1 MSGIF
6 VLSFLRFVFAS
17 LFVSC
22 ETLRELIVYGGLWD
36 GAFRGDG

>member
-6 VLSFLRFVFAS
+6 VLSFLRSAGVVV
-17 LFVSC
+17 VSG
-22 ETLRELIVYGGLWD
+22 EFERELIVDGGLWD